1 MRIEILDEIVFAC
14 PVCGRTFET
23 FYGLRNH
30 FQKAAKNYCPI
41 CGKVYRNVVGHY
53 YHRSFRDEEH
63 AILFGLVPTKQGKTN
78 ANKEKYKQYK
88 EKCKRLAYERC
99 KRKKAQLVLDNGK
112 KYDILEAAIQ
122 NGRIVLHCYKR
133 YAYAH
138 LSHRIFKVKADN
150 GIIEKL
156 REAGVKIYNGEKELE
171 FL

>member
-14 PVCGRTFET
+14 PICNRTFET

-41 CGKVYRNVVGHY
+41 CGKVYKNVVGHY
-53 YHRSFRDEEH
+53 YRQSLRDEEH

-88 EKCKRLAYERC
+88 EKCKWLAYEKC

-112 KYDILEAAIQ
+112 RYDILEAAVQ
-122 NGRIVLHCYKR
+122 NGNIILHCYKR

-138 LSHRIFKVKADN
+138 LCHRIFKIKSDN
-150 GIIEKL
+150 GIIEELK
-156 REAGVKIYNGEKELE
+156 RAGVKVYNGKKELE